1 MIGFGL
7 PWREQRTG
15 GGGDDGEEENLNKRL
30 KDKFFCLGENHTP
43 EAFQPSLVW

>member
-15 GGGDDGEEENLNKRL
+15 GGGDDREEENLNKRL
-30 KDKFFCLGENHTP
+30 KDKFFFLGENHTP
-43 EAFQPSLVW
+43 KAFQPSLVW